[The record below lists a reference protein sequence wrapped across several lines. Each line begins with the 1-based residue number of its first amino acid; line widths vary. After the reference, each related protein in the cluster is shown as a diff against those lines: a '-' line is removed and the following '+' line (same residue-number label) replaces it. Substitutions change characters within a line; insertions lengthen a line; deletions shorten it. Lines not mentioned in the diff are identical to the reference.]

1 MANQSQM
8 QLAMLPGMAGMG
20 SSLMGA
26 AGPAAFHPMAAM
38 MAGMKPVSRIAHSFP
53 ALLATKFHYIPFR
66 KTR

>member
-1 MANQSQM
+1 MATQNQM

-38 MAGMKPVSRIAHSFP
+38 MAGMKPVSST
-53 ALLATKFHYIPFR
+53 ATSVVS
-66 KTR
+66 